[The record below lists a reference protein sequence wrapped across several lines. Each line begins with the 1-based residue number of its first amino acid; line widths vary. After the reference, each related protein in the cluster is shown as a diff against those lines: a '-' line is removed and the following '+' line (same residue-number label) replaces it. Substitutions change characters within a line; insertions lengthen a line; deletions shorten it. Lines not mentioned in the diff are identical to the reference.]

1 MKQLLKTAAVCL
13 FITAQVFAADVT
25 VTVFD
30 HDLDIPLEGAVITDA
45 DSQKT
50 YGTDSSGTA
59 VIPFPEKRDTETILV
74 TLPGYNDTRAVI
86 RSGEKTVKIEL
97 VMSGVVEG
105 KELVVERAAPGKTDA
120 KPGVSQVMNNAEMK
134 TTAESGLIEDVM
146 SSIKTLP
153 GIGYA
158 GGFNAQPSI
167 RGGYASEMGT
177 VMDGISVLNPWHWGG
192 AYSIFNPLMVS
203 SAKMSHGIFSAR
215 YGNVMS
221 GLLEV
226 TTKTPESDQVRVDAS
241 VSTMSSDMFVQLP
254 FSKNAGVLF
263 GGKLTYLEPLT
274 LMYDTLGITNLA
286 DTIPTMPFI
295 RDGYVKAYYNPSP
308 FLHLTFNSFI
318 GSDGVGIHA
327 DDSEDSI
334 TTTSSFSWLSTAFF
348 SGLIAEW
355 LPADSNQVKMIAS
368 YNQSRQDFTYKSDA
382 EGTLSYTSDFITAHD
397 DDDGTHDGKINGQ
410 TSYTLNGF
418 STDISSLVRLEQY
431 QLKLE
436 DTAQISAQDS
446 ISFGAEELVSQ
457 SHIDEN
463 AKAWIENTVSSYQT
477 PILSNV
483 EYTVTADRNRI
494 FQTGMFGLWEFGND
508 TSLIQGEAGIR
519 VDHCY
524 VATTDNDYSLN
535 TYPVVNPRLSVQY
548 TPFRNKGIFDKI
560 AFTAGTGLF
569 SQISMQTNAIEKKY
583 GLKDFD
589 VSPDRLWFQVLGTEI
604 DFAGDWHFNLEGYYK
619 QYLNRLYI
627 VLNDLD
633 AGNVK
638 YSVRTDGRGYVA
650 GFDTMLQK
658 KGGEKLDGYIT
669 YSFVYARFLNP
680 YTKDYSSEETSGGD
694 PLDTWYYP
702 SFHRFNTV
710 NLICNW
716 RPRPGMTLTVK
727 ATVATGTPME
737 EEGGVTSYAA
747 VIPNEDGT
755 NTVVQRYT
763 RSSVYSDTLRTQIS
777 CPVDLRLSVSNYYR
791 HSKVRWEWYVG
802 ANDIFVNLY
811 SPKANKSL
819 NRMTGK
825 ESDTGQDADF
835 NIGFPM
841 PSVGMKISY

>member
-13 FITAQVFAADVT
+13 FITTQVFAADVT

-30 HDLDIPLEGAVITDA
+30 HDLDIPLEGAVIKDT

-50 YGTDSSGTA
+50 YGTDSNGTA

-74 TLPGYNDTRAVI
+74 TLPGYNDKRAVI
-86 RSGEKTVKIEL
+86 RSGEKAVKIEL

-105 KELVVERAAPGKTDA
+105 KELVVERAAPGKSDA

-192 AYSIFNPLMVS
+192 AFSIFDPLIVS

-226 TTKTPESDQVRVDAS
+226 TTKTPDSNQIRVDAGD
-241 VSTMSSDMFVQLP
+241 STMSSNLFVQLP

-263 GGKLTYLEPLT
+263 GGKLTYLEPLA
-274 LMYDTLGITNLA
+274 LMYDALGITNLA

-295 RDGYVKAYYNPSP
+295 RDGYVKAYYNPSA

-327 DDSEDSI
+327 DDSEDNI

-348 SGLIAEW
+348 SGFIAEW
-355 LPADSNQVKMIAS
+355 LPTDSNQVKMIAS
-368 YNQSRQDFTYKSDA
+368 YNQSWQDLTYKSDA

-397 DDDGTHDGKINGQ
+397 GDDGTVDGKINGQ

-418 STDISSLVRLEQY
+418 SSDISSLVRLEQY
-431 QLKLE
+431 QIKLE
-436 DTAQISAQDS
+436 DTTQISAQHS

-463 AKAWIENTVSSYQT
+463 MKTWVENTVSSYQT
-477 PILSNV
+477 PILSKV
-483 EYTVTADRNRI
+483 EYTVNADRNRI

-524 VATTDNDYSLN
+524 VTTVDNDYSLN
-535 TYPVVNPRLSVQY
+535 TYPVVNPRFSVQY
-548 TPFRNKGIFDKI
+548 TPLRNKGIFDKI
-560 AFTAGTGLF
+560 AFTAGTGFF
-569 SQISMQTNAIEKKY
+569 SQISMQTNAVEKKY

-589 VSPDRLWFQVLGTEI
+589 VSPDRLWFQVIGTEI
-604 DFAGDWHFNLEGYYK
+604 DFANDWHFNLEGYYK

-658 KGGEKLDGYIT
+658 KGGEKIDGYIT

-680 YTKDYSSEETSGGD
+680 YTPDYSSEETSSGD

-716 RPRPGMTLTVK
+716 RPRPGMTFTVK
-727 ATVATGTPME
+727 AAAATGTPRE
-737 EEGGVTSYAA
+737 DDGSVTSYAA
-747 VIPNEDGT
+747 VITNEDGT

-777 CPVDLRLSVSNYYR
+777 CPVDLRFSVSNYYR
-791 HSKVRWEWYVG
+791 HSKVRWEWYIGVD
-802 ANDIFVNLY
+802 DIFVNLY
-811 SPKANKSL
+811 SPKTNRSL
-819 NRMTGK
+819 NKMTGK
-825 ESDTGQDADF
+825 ESDTGQDA
-835 NIGFPM
+835 
-841 PSVGMKISY
+841 